1 MVETLWQSP
10 LLPVCSSCTVDNK
23 TTLQHLRIKQE
34 NHWGAILIG
43 LQLVHAAWGAQSAYK
58 TTSGMCGRGW

>member
-1 MVETLWQSP
+1 VE
-10 LLPVCSSCTVDNK
+10 NK